1 MKTFKDFNEGILD
14 MLTKKGREKRKGEKA
29 ERQAKEKTQKSK
41 ESEIKR
47 MDDLGMKGSGQHT
60 LSPEEKGEL
69 AKLKSKHAD
78 LIKKRQEK
86 HRSQGPR

>member
-1 MKTFKDFNEGILD
+1 
-14 MLTKKGREKRKGEKA
+14 
-29 ERQAKEKTQKSK
+29 
-41 ESEIKR
+41 
-47 MDDLGMKGSGQHT
+47 MDDLGMKGSGQQT

-78 LIKKRQEK
+78 LVKKRQEK

>member
-1 MKTFKDFNEGILD
+1 MKTFKDFNEGIMD
-14 MLTKKGREKRKGEKA
+14 ILTKKGRDKIKGEKS

-41 ESEIKR
+41 EASIKR

-78 LIKKRQEK
+78 VVKKREEK

>member
-1 MKTFKDFNEGILD
+1 MKTFKDFSEGILD
-14 MLTKKGREKRKGEKA
+14 LLTKKGREKHAKA
-29 ERQAKEKTQKSK
+29 RDAAKEVRKTQKSK

-78 LIKKRQEK
+78 LVKKRQEK